1 MFLLDMGVFFAYCVI
16 VSLNLKQRTAQME
29 IKNKSGRKSTEM
41 FNKNVENVRRIFEAN
56 PGLTQREVAEIV
68 GLHVVTVNKIV
79 KHLRGNKK

>member
-1 MFLLDMGVFFAYCVI
+1 MVLLDMGVCFRYGVM
-16 VSLNLKQRTAQME
+16 VSLNLKQRATQME

-41 FNKNVENVRRIFEAN
+41 FKKNVENVRRIFEAN

-79 KHLRGNKK
+79 KYLRDNKC